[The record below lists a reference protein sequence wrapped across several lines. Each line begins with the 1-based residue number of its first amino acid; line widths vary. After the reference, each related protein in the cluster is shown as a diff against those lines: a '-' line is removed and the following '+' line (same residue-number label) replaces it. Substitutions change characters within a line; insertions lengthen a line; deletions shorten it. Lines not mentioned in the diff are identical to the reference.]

1 MPSSPFRAGTDAACG
16 TSLDSTESFTILSV
30 RGTNAQETMN
40 MIQLT
45 PTAASKV
52 KGILEVEK
60 ENIANGGLRVYVQ
73 GGGCSGFSYG
83 MVLDEVAEDDEV
95 FEFEGVKVI
104 VDQMSLKHLDNATID
119 YKEDLMGGGFAIKNP
134 NAKSTCGCGSSFSS

>member
-1 MPSSPFRAGTDAACG
+1 
-16 TSLDSTESFTILSV
+16 
-30 RGTNAQETMN
+30 
-40 MIQLT
+40 MIQLS
-45 PTAASKV
+45 PTAATKV